1 MNSCFFPFNVERLH
15 KGNDYYGESTIIMMI
30 IIAKDGAIR
39 KYTIHEHT
47 DCKRICLVSLCI
59 SVRRNNDKF

>member
-1 MNSCFFPFNVERLH
+1 
-15 KGNDYYGESTIIMMI
+15 MMI

-39 KYTIHEHT
+39 KYSIHEHT

-59 SVRRNNDKF
+59 SVRRNNDFRNKIKYSINRFRLLDTKRKNMDDFFIV